1 MAANGTPRNSTPKPN
16 GQRAWNPMGDPGNQ
30 YAMGYAQGMASGAGT
45 GEPPGRY
52 QAQGKR
58 QRQQARQRKT
68 TNRTRVTNKERT
80 LNINI
85 NKGGAGVQGVG
96 QPRGLGDISL
106 TSSGVRDYCE
116 RGRRL
121 FREAGESL
129 GYAEQILRKALKETP
144 PPPGESQ
151 SAVKARAN
159 KVGRSLKR
167 AKYASYAASAQCVR
181 TWTIYTREFEPWM
194 NRLGY
199 REPVRRG
206 MNFGA

>member
-1 MAANGTPRNSTPKPN
+1 MAANGTAANIRRMPAAPAAPAAPTV
-16 GQRAWNPMGDPGNQ
+16 QQ
-30 YAMGYAQGMASGAGT
+30 
-45 GEPPGRY
+45 
-52 QAQGKR
+52 QGKR
-58 QRQQARQRKT
+58 QRQRARQQKSTVNKT
-68 TNRTRVTNKERT
+68 RARNTTRNVT
-80 LNINI
+80 INI
-85 NKGGAGVQGVG
+85 NKGGAGAPAPGG
-96 QPRGLGDISL
+96 QARGMGDIAL

-129 GYAEQILRKALKETP
+129 GYAEQILRKALQETP
-144 PPPGESQ
+144 PPPGDTRA
-151 SAVKARAN
+151 AVKARAN

-181 TWTIYTREFEPWM
+181 TWAIYAREFEPQM

-199 REPVRRG
+199 REPQRRG